1 MNFTE
6 IVILDYINI
15 DDEQVHLFIH
25 TKDQRV
31 LGLRDILSNPVIN
44 YNAVYVDH
52 MVFGKRFTFAMA
64 KEDFSH
70 VEYYTEKR
78 PDSRQEFD
86 DVNSFI
92 DEQIEEFRDKEDPPE
107 VLREP

>member
-6 IVILDYINI
+6 IVILDYIDI
-15 DDEQVHLFIH
+15 YDEQVHLFIH

-31 LGLRDILSNPVIN
+31 LGLRDIRSNPVIN
-44 YNAVYVDH
+44 HNVVYVDH
-52 MVFGKRFTFAMA
+52 MVLGKTFTFALP

-70 VEYYTEKR
+70 MEYYTEKR
-78 PDSRQEFD
+78 PDTRKEFD
-86 DVNSFI
+86 DLNSFI
-92 DEQIEEFRDKEDPPE
+92 DEQIDEFRGKEDPPE

>member
-25 TKDQRV
+25 TKDRRV
-31 LGLRDILSNPVIN
+31 LGLRDVLSNPVIN
-44 YNAVYVDH
+44 YNAVYIDH
-52 MVFGKRFTFAMA
+52 MVLGKRFTFAMA

-78 PDSRQEFD
+78 VDTRQEMD
-86 DVNSFI
+86 DINSFVE
-92 DEQIEEFRDKEDPPE
+92 EQIEDFTPAET
-107 VLREP
+107 LREP